1 MNFTKSTNS
10 DNDETMATHISFL
23 YNNLPPFESK
33 SGGSLEEVFPDYRD
47 EENDKSGNDFEKRPS
62 SSRQGFRSPLKRVV
76 KGFKNRMKK
85 RSHEEDELLMMQDT
99 SVKTKRHD
107 YLVPPTREC
116 ANGAQI
122 L

>member
-1 MNFTKSTNS
+1 MNSTTS
-10 DNDETMATHISFL
+10 DKNNETMATHISFL

-47 EENDKSGNDFEKRPS
+47 DENDKSGTDFEKTLS

-85 RSHEEDELLMMQDT
+85 RSHEEGETLMMQDT
-99 SVKTKRHD
+99 SVKTKRQ
-107 YLVPPTREC
+107 YLLVPPTREC